1 MQRFSLSHRGNQ
13 KGTATTASVANKPA
27 GLKPR
32 LLSGS
37 CLNRA
42 LIARWLL
49 GVVFLALSFP
59 TAAAAQIEDVKLG
72 IENQVRLGE
81 WAAVSLKLGSQIAPA
96 SVSRMEIETIDGD
109 GVPAIYEQTPVVDA
123 ADGRRLVGWFRLGA
137 TKGDVRIRLFD
148 SAGKELAQSAF
159 GVSST
164 PNESTVT
171 VLPLTARLIVVVGIA
186 PEARPLFNW
195 ANNRGEEFRLI
206 FLDSANSLP
215 PTALGLRNLDT
226 LVLAATEP
234 SQLELLN
241 SQRTNAIQ
249 SWVRWGGKLFIW
261 TAAETSADFSP
272 TGKFGGLVP
281 GELTGFEPL
290 AGTSRLDFLLK
301 AKKPL
306 VALGDAGVP
315 VARLRTPQGQ
325 VMVSQEDVP
334 LVIRQQFGL
343 GQVTFSALSID
354 KEPMRSW
361 EATPRLLDAILTQA
375 SLSEERVQ
383 DARSAVTNG
392 MYRDLSEQLRVPLE
406 GFSRVS
412 LVSFTTVALLIGL
425 LILLAGPGDYFLLRN
440 LPGRRMELT
449 WLTFPLLILGF
460 CGLTYWLA
468 NRSYPNQLQY
478 NQFEVVDL
486 DVRSGQLRGTNWTSL
501 YSPKAEVH
509 DVKGIL
515 DNRIPAKLFDE
526 QTSWLAL
533 PGGAMGGNIGSGQ
546 STYRHLGEAS
556 GDDIKV
562 SLVGFPFPVRSTKTL
577 VYQWSGQS
585 ELKVRSQLQLD
596 TGIGRLSGTI
606 TNPFDFPLRN
616 CRIYYE
622 GWAYLFD
629 QPLEAGDTVDLL
641 TEARERTVK
650 SILTQRDRVST
661 EGKTQNAPWDMQE
674 EDPLR
679 ILEMMMF
686 HDSAGG
692 QSYTGLVNRAHWQLE
707 MSEHLDL
714 KRAIFVAELPESMSH
729 LELDGQALR
738 EGVDKRHSFIRLSIP
753 LRSSEK
759 PDKSVP
765 KP

>member
-1 MQRFSLSHRGNQ
+1 
-13 KGTATTASVANKPA
+13 
-27 GLKPR
+27 
-32 LLSGS
+32 
-37 CLNRA
+37 
-42 LIARWLL
+42 
-49 GVVFLALSFP
+49 
-59 TAAAAQIEDVKLG
+59 
-72 IENQVRLGE
+72 
-81 WAAVSLKLGSQIAPA
+81 
-96 SVSRMEIETIDGD
+96 
-109 GVPAIYEQTPVVDA
+109 
-123 ADGRRLVGWFRLGA
+123 
-137 TKGDVRIRLFD
+137 
-148 SAGKELAQSAF
+148 
-159 GVSST
+159 
-164 PNESTVT
+164 
-171 VLPLTARLIVVVGIA
+171 
-186 PEARPLFNW
+186 
-195 ANNRGEEFRLI
+195 
-206 FLDSANSLP
+206 
-215 PTALGLRNLDT
+215 
-226 LVLAATEP
+226 
-234 SQLELLN
+234 
-241 SQRTNAIQ
+241 
-249 SWVRWGGKLFIW
+249 
-261 TAAETSADFSP
+261 
-272 TGKFGGLVP
+272 
-281 GELTGFEPL
+281 
-290 AGTSRLDFLLK
+290 
-301 AKKPL
+301 
-306 VALGDAGVP
+306 
-315 VARLRTPQGQ
+315 
-325 VMVSQEDVP
+325 MVSQEDVP

-354 KEPMRSW
+354 KAPLRSW

-375 SLSEERVQ
+375 NLSEERVQ
-383 DARSAVTNG
+383 DARTAVTNG

-412 LVSFTTVALLIGL
+412 LISFTTVALLISL

-486 DVRSGQLRGTNWTSL
+486 DVRTGQLRGTNWTSL

-509 DVKGIL
+509 DVKGSL

-533 PGGAMGGNIGSGQ
+533 PGGALGGNIGSGQ
-546 STYRHLGEAS
+546 STYRHFAEAS

-562 SLVGFPFPVRSTKTL
+562 SLIGFPFPVRSTKTL

-661 EGKTQNAPWDMQE
+661 EGKTQNAPWDLRE
-674 EDPLR
+674 ENPLR

-692 QSYTGLVNRAHWQLE
+692 QSYTGLVNRAHRQLE

-714 KRAIFVAELPESMSH
+714 KQAIFVAELPESVSH
-729 LELDGQALR
+729 LELDGQPLKD
-738 EGVDKRHSFIRLSIP
+738 GVDKRHSFIRLSVP
-753 LRSSEK
+753 LRADEK
-759 PDKSVP
+759 SDKSAP

>member
-1 MQRFSLSHRGNQ
+1 MQRFSLSHRGHHT
-13 KGTATTASVANKPA
+13 GASALASVATKPA
-27 GLKPR
+27 DNNR
-32 LLSGS
+32 WLLSGNL
-37 CLNRA
+37 LNGA
-42 LIARWLL
+42 LIARLL
-49 GVVFLALSFP
+49 CILYLALSFP
-59 TAAAAQIEDVKLG
+59 SDAAAQIEDVKLG

-81 WAAVSLKLGSQIAPA
+81 WAAVSLKLGNQLAPA
-96 SVSRMEIETIDGD
+96 SVVRMEIETIDGD
-109 GVPAIYEQTPVVDA
+109 GVPAIYEQTPVFDA
-123 ADGRRLVGWFRLGA
+123 NDERRLVGWFRLGA
-137 TKGDVRIRLFD
+137 TKGEVRIRLLD

-171 VLPLTARLIVVVGIA
+171 VLPLTARLIVVVGVA

-195 ANNRGEEFRLI
+195 ANNRGEDFRLI
-206 FLDSANSLP
+206 FLDSVSSLP
-215 PTALGLRNLDT
+215 PTALGLRNLDM

-249 SWVRWGGKLFIW
+249 SWVRWGGKLVIW
-261 TAAETSADFSP
+261 TGAETSADFSP
-272 TGKFGGLVP
+272 TGKFRSFVP

-290 AGTSRLDFLLK
+290 DGVSRLDFLLK

-315 VARLRTPQGQ
+315 VARLRAPQGQ

-354 KEPMRSW
+354 KAPLRSW

-375 SLSEERVQ
+375 NLSEERVQ
-383 DARSAVTNG
+383 DARTAVTNG

-412 LVSFTTVALLIGL
+412 LISFTTVALLISL

-486 DVRSGQLRGTNWTSL
+486 DVRTGQLRGTNWTSL

-509 DVKGIL
+509 DVKGSL

-533 PGGAMGGNIGSGQ
+533 PGGALGGNIGSGQ
-546 STYRHLGEAS
+546 STYRHFAEAS

-562 SLVGFPFPVRSTKTL
+562 SLIGFPFPVRSTKTL

-661 EGKTQNAPWDMQE
+661 EGKTQNAPWDLRE
-674 EDPLR
+674 ENPLR

-692 QSYTGLVNRAHWQLE
+692 QSYTGLVNRAHRQLE

-714 KRAIFVAELPESMSH
+714 KQAIFVAELPESVSH
-729 LELDGQALR
+729 LELDGQPLKD
-738 EGVDKRHSFIRLSIP
+738 GVDKRHSFIRLSVP
-753 LRSSEK
+753 LRADEK
-759 PDKSVP
+759 SDKSAP

>member
-1 MQRFSLSHRGNQ
+1 MQRFSLSHRGHHT
-13 KGTATTASVANKPA
+13 GASALASVATKPA
-27 GLKPR
+27 DNNR
-32 LLSGS
+32 WLLSGNH
-37 CLNRA
+37 LNGA
-42 LIARWLL
+42 LIARLL
-49 GVVFLALSFP
+49 CILYLALSFP
-59 TAAAAQIEDVKLG
+59 SDAAAQIEDVKLG

-81 WAAVSLKLGSQIAPA
+81 WAAVSLKLGNQLAPA
-96 SVSRMEIETIDGD
+96 SVVRMEIETIDGD
-109 GVPAIYEQTPVVDA
+109 GVPAIYEQTPVFDA
-123 ADGRRLVGWFRLGA
+123 NDERRLVGWFRLGA
-137 TKGDVRIRLFD
+137 TKGEVRIRLLD

-171 VLPLTARLIVVVGIA
+171 VLPLTARLIVVVGVA

-195 ANNRGEEFRLI
+195 ANNRGEDFRLI
-206 FLDSANSLP
+206 FLDSVSSLP
-215 PTALGLRNLDT
+215 PTALGLRNLDM

-249 SWVRWGGKLFIW
+249 SWVRWGGKLVIW
-261 TAAETSADFSP
+261 TGAETSADFSP
-272 TGKFGGLVP
+272 TGKFRSFVP

-290 AGTSRLDFLLK
+290 DGVSRLDFLLK

-315 VARLRTPQGQ
+315 VARLRAPQGQ

-354 KEPMRSW
+354 KAPLRSW

-375 SLSEERVQ
+375 NLSEERVQ
-383 DARSAVTNG
+383 DARTAVTNG

-412 LVSFTTVALLIGL
+412 LISFTTVALLISL

-468 NRSYPNQLQY
+468 NRSYPNQIQY

-486 DVRSGQLRGTNWTSL
+486 DVRTGQLRGTNWTSL

-509 DVKGIL
+509 DVKGSL

-533 PGGAMGGNIGSGQ
+533 PGGALGGNIGSGQ
-546 STYRHLGEAS
+546 STYRHFAEAS

-562 SLVGFPFPVRSTKTL
+562 SLIGFPFPVRSTKTL

-661 EGKTQNAPWDMQE
+661 EGKTQNAPWDLRE
-674 EDPLR
+674 ENPLR

-692 QSYTGLVNRAHWQLE
+692 QSYTGLVNRAHRQLE

-714 KRAIFVAELPESMSH
+714 KQAIFVAELPESVSH
-729 LELDGQALR
+729 LELDGQPLKD
-738 EGVDKRHSFIRLSIP
+738 GVDKRHSFIRLSVP
-753 LRSSEK
+753 LRADEK
-759 PDKSVP
+759 SDKSAP

>member
-1 MQRFSLSHRGNQ
+1 MQRFSLSPRGHH
-13 KGTATTASVANKPA
+13 TDAAALASVVTEPA
-27 GLKPR
+27 EINPG
-32 LLSGS
+32 LLSGRTR
-37 CLNRA
+37 NRA
-42 LIARWLL
+42 FIARFLCILCWTLL
-49 GVVFLALSFP
+49 FP
-59 TAAAAQIEDVKLG
+59 NAAAAQIEDVKLG

-81 WAAVSLKLGSQIAPA
+81 WAAVSLKLGNQLA
-96 SVSRMEIETIDGD
+96 SAAVARMEIETIDGD
-109 GVPAIYEQTPVVDA
+109 GVPAIYEQAPLIDA
-123 ADGRRLVGWFRLGA
+123 SDERRLVGWFRLGA
-137 TKGDVRIRLFD
+137 TKGDVRIRLLD
-148 SAGKELAQSAF
+148 STGKELAQSAF

-171 VLPLTARLIVVVGIA
+171 VLPLTARLIVVVGVA

-195 ANNRGEEFRLI
+195 ANNRGEEFKLI
-206 FLDSANSLP
+206 FLDSVSSLP

-234 SQLELLN
+234 GQLELLN

-249 SWVRWGGKLFIW
+249 SWVRWGGKLVIW

-272 TGKFGGLVP
+272 TAKFGGLVP

-290 AGTSRLDFLLK
+290 DGVSRLDFLLK

-375 SLSEERVQ
+375 NLSEERAP
-383 DARSAVTNG
+383 DARSTVTNG
-392 MYRDLSEQLRVPLE
+392 MYRDLSEQLRIPLE

-412 LVSFTTVALLIGL
+412 LISFTTVALLISL

-460 CGLTYWLA
+460 CGLSYWLA

-486 DVRSGQLRGTNWTSL
+486 DVRTGQLRGTNWTSL
-501 YSPKAEVH
+501 YSPKAGVH
-509 DVKGIL
+509 DVKGSL
-515 DNRIPAKLFDE
+515 GNRIPAKLFDE

-546 STYRHLGEAS
+546 SRYRHFAEAS

-562 SLVGFPFPVRSTKTL
+562 SLLGFPFPVRSTKTL

-650 SILTQRDRVST
+650 SILTQRDRVSS
-661 EGKTQNAPWDMQE
+661 EGKTQNAPWDLGE

-692 QSYTGLVNRAHWQLE
+692 QSYTGLVNRAHWHLE

-714 KRAIFVAELPESMSH
+714 KQAIFVAELPESVSR
-729 LELDGQALR
+729 LELDGQPLK
-738 EGVDKRHSFIRLSIP
+738 EGVDKRHSFIRLSVP
-753 LRSSEK
+753 LRNEEK
-759 PDKSVP
+759 SDKSAP

>member
-137 TKGDVRIRLFD
+137 TKGDVRIRLLD
-148 SAGKELAQSAF
+148 NTGMELAQSAF

-290 AGTSRLDFLLK
+290 SGTSRLDFLLK

-392 MYRDLSEQLRVPLE
+392 MYRDLSEQLM
-406 GFSRVS
+406 F
-412 LVSFTTVALLIGL
+412 
-425 LILLAGPGDYFLLRN
+425 
-440 LPGRRMELT
+440 
-449 WLTFPLLILGF
+449 
-460 CGLTYWLA
+460 
-468 NRSYPNQLQY
+468 
-478 NQFEVVDL
+478 
-486 DVRSGQLRGTNWTSL
+486 
-501 YSPKAEVH
+501 
-509 DVKGIL
+509 
-515 DNRIPAKLFDE
+515 
-526 QTSWLAL
+526 
-533 PGGAMGGNIGSGQ
+533 
-546 STYRHLGEAS
+546 
-556 GDDIKV
+556 
-562 SLVGFPFPVRSTKTL
+562 
-577 VYQWSGQS
+577 
-585 ELKVRSQLQLD
+585 
-596 TGIGRLSGTI
+596 RL
-606 TNPFDFPLRN
+606 
-616 CRIYYE
+616 
-622 GWAYLFD
+622 
-629 QPLEAGDTVDLL
+629 
-641 TEARERTVK
+641 
-650 SILTQRDRVST
+650 
-661 EGKTQNAPWDMQE
+661 
-674 EDPLR
+674 
-679 ILEMMMF
+679 
-686 HDSAGG
+686 
-692 QSYTGLVNRAHWQLE
+692 
-707 MSEHLDL
+707 
-714 KRAIFVAELPESMSH
+714 
-729 LELDGQALR
+729 
-738 EGVDKRHSFIRLSIP
+738 
-753 LRSSEK
+753 
-759 PDKSVP
+759 
-765 KP
+765 

>member
-1 MQRFSLSHRGNQ
+1 MQRFSLSHRGHHT
-13 KGTATTASVANKPA
+13 GASALASVATKPA
-27 GLKPR
+27 DNNR
-32 LLSGS
+32 WLLSGNH
-37 CLNRA
+37 LNRA
-42 LIARWLL
+42 LIARLL
-49 GVVFLALSFP
+49 CILYLALSFP
-59 TAAAAQIEDVKLG
+59 SDAAAQIEDVKLG

-81 WAAVSLKLGSQIAPA
+81 WAAVSLKLGNQLAPA
-96 SVSRMEIETIDGD
+96 SVVRMEIETIDGD
-109 GVPAIYEQTPVVDA
+109 GVPAIYEQTPVFDA
-123 ADGRRLVGWFRLGA
+123 NDERRLVGWFRLGV
-137 TKGDVRIRLFD
+137 TKGEVRIRLLD

-171 VLPLTARLIVVVGIA
+171 VLPLTARLIVVVGVA

-195 ANNRGEEFRLI
+195 ANNRGEDFRLI
-206 FLDSANSLP
+206 FLDSVSSLP
-215 PTALGLRNLDT
+215 PTALGLRNLDM

-249 SWVRWGGKLFIW
+249 SWVRWGGKLVIW
-261 TAAETSADFSP
+261 TGAETSADFSP
-272 TGKFGGLVP
+272 TGKFRSFVP

-290 AGTSRLDFLLK
+290 DGVSRLDFLLK

-315 VARLRTPQGQ
+315 VARLRAPQGQ

-354 KEPMRSW
+354 KAPLRSW

-375 SLSEERVQ
+375 NLSEERVQ
-383 DARSAVTNG
+383 DARTAVTNG

-412 LVSFTTVALLIGL
+412 LISFTTVALLISL

-486 DVRSGQLRGTNWTSL
+486 DVRTGQLRGTNWTSL

-509 DVKGIL
+509 DVKGSL

-533 PGGAMGGNIGSGQ
+533 PGGALGGNIGSGQ
-546 STYRHLGEAS
+546 STYRHFAEAS

-562 SLVGFPFPVRSTKTL
+562 SLIGFPFPVRSTKTL

-622 GWAYLFD
+622 GWAYLF
-629 QPLEAGDTVDLL
+629 
-641 TEARERTVK
+641 
-650 SILTQRDRVST
+650 
-661 EGKTQNAPWDMQE
+661 
-674 EDPLR
+674 
-679 ILEMMMF
+679 
-686 HDSAGG
+686 
-692 QSYTGLVNRAHWQLE
+692 
-707 MSEHLDL
+707 
-714 KRAIFVAELPESMSH
+714 
-729 LELDGQALR
+729 
-738 EGVDKRHSFIRLSIP
+738 
-753 LRSSEK
+753 
-759 PDKSVP
+759 
-765 KP
+765 

>member
-1 MQRFSLSHRGNQ
+1 MQRFSLSPRGHH
-13 KGTATTASVANKPA
+13 TDAAALASVVTEPA
-27 GLKPR
+27 EINPG
-32 LLSGS
+32 LLSGRTR
-37 CLNRA
+37 NRA
-42 LIARWLL
+42 FIARLL
-49 GVVFLALSFP
+49 CILCWTLLFP
-59 TAAAAQIEDVKLG
+59 NAAAAQIEDVKLG

-81 WAAVSLKLGSQIAPA
+81 WAAVSLKLGNQLA
-96 SVSRMEIETIDGD
+96 SAAVARMEIETIDGD
-109 GVPAIYEQTPVVDA
+109 GVPAIYEQAPLIDA
-123 ADGRRLVGWFRLGA
+123 SDERRLVGWFRLGA
-137 TKGDVRIRLFD
+137 TKGDVRIRLLD
-148 SAGKELAQSAF
+148 STGKELAQSAF

-171 VLPLTARLIVVVGIA
+171 VLPLTARLIVVVGVA

-195 ANNRGEEFRLI
+195 ANNRGEEFKLI
-206 FLDSANSLP
+206 FLDSVSSLP

-234 SQLELLN
+234 GQLELLN

-249 SWVRWGGKLFIW
+249 SWVRWGGKLVIW

-272 TGKFGGLVP
+272 TAKFGGLVP

-290 AGTSRLDFLLK
+290 DGVSRLDFLLK

-375 SLSEERVQ
+375 NLSEERAP
-383 DARSAVTNG
+383 DARSTVTNG
-392 MYRDLSEQLRVPLE
+392 MYRDLSEQLRIPLE

-412 LVSFTTVALLIGL
+412 LISFTTVALLISL

-486 DVRSGQLRGTNWTSL
+486 DVRTGQLRGTNWTSL
-501 YSPKAEVH
+501 YSPKAGVH
-509 DVKGIL
+509 DVKGSL
-515 DNRIPAKLFDE
+515 GNRIPAKLFDE

-546 STYRHLGEAS
+546 SRYRHFAEAS

-562 SLVGFPFPVRSTKTL
+562 SLLGFPFPVRSTKTL

-650 SILTQRDRVST
+650 SILTQRDRVSS
-661 EGKTQNAPWDMQE
+661 EGKTQNAPWDLGE

-679 ILEMMMF
+679 ILEM
-686 HDSAGG
+686 
-692 QSYTGLVNRAHWQLE
+692 
-707 MSEHLDL
+707 
-714 KRAIFVAELPESMSH
+714 
-729 LELDGQALR
+729 
-738 EGVDKRHSFIRLSIP
+738 
-753 LRSSEK
+753 
-759 PDKSVP
+759 
-765 KP
+765 

>member
-1 MQRFSLSHRGNQ
+1 MQRFSLSPRGHH
-13 KGTATTASVANKPA
+13 TDAATLASVLTVPA
-27 GLKPR
+27 EINPG
-32 LLSGS
+32 LLSGRTR
-37 CLNRA
+37 NRA
-42 LIARWLL
+42 IIARLL
-49 GVVFLALSFP
+49 CILCWTLLFP
-59 TAAAAQIEDVKLG
+59 NAAAAQIEDVKLG

-81 WAAVSLKLGSQIAPA
+81 WAAVSLKLGNQLA
-96 SVSRMEIETIDGD
+96 SAAVARMEIETIDGD
-109 GVPAIYEQTPVVDA
+109 GVPAIYEQTPVIDA
-123 ADGRRLVGWFRLGA
+123 SDERRLVGWFRLGA
-137 TKGDVRIRLFD
+137 TKGDVRIRLLD
-148 SAGKELAQSAF
+148 STGKELAQSAF

-171 VLPLTARLIVVVGIA
+171 VLPLTARLIVVVGVA

-195 ANNRGEEFRLI
+195 ANNRGEEFKLI
-206 FLDSANSLP
+206 FLDSVSSLP

-234 SQLELLN
+234 GQLELLN

-249 SWVRWGGKLFIW
+249 SWVRWGGKLVIW

-272 TGKFGGLVP
+272 AAKFGGLVP

-290 AGTSRLDFLLK
+290 DGVSRLDFLLK

-375 SLSEERVQ
+375 NLSEERAP
-383 DARSAVTNG
+383 DARSTVTNG
-392 MYRDLSEQLRVPLE
+392 MYRDLSEQLRIPLE

-412 LVSFTTVALLIGL
+412 LISFTTVALLISL

-486 DVRSGQLRGTNWTSL
+486 DVRTGQLRGTNWTSL
-501 YSPKAEVH
+501 YSPKAGVH
-509 DVKGIL
+509 DVKGSL

-546 STYRHLGEAS
+546 SRYRHFAEAS

-562 SLVGFPFPVRSTKTL
+562 SLLGFPFPVRSTKTL

-650 SILTQRDRVST
+650 SILTQRDRVSS
-661 EGKTQNAPWDMQE
+661 EGKTQNAPWDLGE

-714 KRAIFVAELPESMSH
+714 KQAIFVAELPESVSR
-729 LELDGQALR
+729 LELDGQPLK
-738 EGVDKRHSFIRLSIP
+738 EGVDKRHSFIRLSVP
-753 LRSSEK
+753 LRNEEK
-759 PDKSVP
+759 SDKSAP

>member
-1 MQRFSLSHRGNQ
+1 MQRPCFLSRQGFFNC
-13 KGTATTASVANKPA
+13 AAANASVHNQPTPPASSSVPNRWQANLSSA
-27 GLKPR
+27 CR
-32 LLSGS
+32 WFLL
-37 CLNRA
+37 
-42 LIARWLL
+42 LL
-49 GVVFLALSFP
+49 VLALPSS
-59 TAAAAQIEDVKLG
+59 ASAQIEEVKLG

-81 WAAVSLKLGSQIAPA
+81 WAALSLKLGGQFSAD
-96 SVSRMEIETIDGD
+96 SVSQMEIQTLDGD
-109 GVPAIYEQTPVVDA
+109 GVPAIYEQIPVIDA
-123 ADGRRLVGWFRLGA
+123 ADARRLIGWFRLGA
-137 TKGDVRIRLFD
+137 TKGDVRIRLLD
-148 SAGKELAQSAF
+148 KTGKELAQTAV

-164 PNESTVT
+164 PNEAPVT
-171 VLPLTARLIVVVGIA
+171 VLPLTSRLLVVVGIA

-195 ANNRGEEFRLI
+195 AGNRGEEFRLV
-206 FLDSANSLP
+206 FLDSVNALP

-249 SWVRWGGKLFIW
+249 AWVRWGGKLVLW
-261 TAAETSADFSP
+261 TSAGTSTDFSP
-272 TGKFGGLVP
+272 SGKFGGFVP
-281 GELTGFEPL
+281 GELIGFEPL
-290 AGTSRLDFLLK
+290 DAASRLEFLLK

-306 VALGDAGVP
+306 VALGESGIP
-315 VARLRTPQGQ
+315 VARLRMPQGQ
-325 VMVSQEDVP
+325 IMVSQEDIP

-354 KEPMRSW
+354 QEPMRSW

-375 SLSEERVQ
+375 TLSEERVQ
-383 DARSAVTNG
+383 DSRAQVPNSL
-392 MYRDLSEQLRVPLE
+392 YRDLSEQLRVPLE

-412 LVSFTTVALLIGL
+412 LISFTTVAVLISL
-425 LILLAGPGDYFLLRN
+425 LILLVGPGDYFLLRN

-468 NRSYPNQLQY
+468 TRSYPNQVQY
-478 NQFEVVDL
+478 NQFEIVDL
-486 DVRSGQLRGTNWTSL
+486 DVRTGQLRGTNWTSL
-501 YSPKAEVH
+501 YSPKSAVH
-509 DVKGIL
+509 DVQG
-515 DNRIPAKLFDE
+515 NAGNQIPAKLFDE
-526 QTSWLAL
+526 QTSWLAM
-533 PGGAMGGNIGSGQ
+533 PGGAMGGNFGSGQ
-546 STYRHLGEAS
+546 STYRHVGTAN
-556 GDDIKV
+556 GNDIKV
-562 SLVGFPFPVRSTKTL
+562 NLVGFPFPVRSTKTL

-650 SILTQRDRVST
+650 SILTQRDRVSS
-661 EGKTQNAPWDMQE
+661 EGKTQNAPWDLRE

-692 QSYTGLVNRAHWQLE
+692 QSYTGLVNRANWQLE
-707 MSEHLDL
+707 MSEHLEL
-714 KRAIFVAELPESMSH
+714 KQAIFVAELPQSISQ
-729 LELDGQALR
+729 LELDGQPLR
-738 EGVDKRHSFIRLSIP
+738 DGVDKRHSFIRLSIP
-753 LRSSEK
+753 VRSDTEAS
-759 PDKSVP
+759 KSSP
-765 KP
+765 GP